1 MVLPRFITRLKDSTT
16 LIENIG
22 PSTPPETG
30 QSGQDGLKEG
40 GGDLHK
46 HDGPN
51 CIKPQDSD
59 QQDRLPTAGET
70 IEKPSRLRVVVTE
83 RKRVEPPIRLSV
95 AETVIDP
102 QRFLDTTLAD
112 MEAYVA
118 AENRG
123 SKHWVRD
130 LLEEKLEHLR
140 LCGIEVEMRFTE
152 AHKKAGPVLPP

>member
-16 LIENIG
+16 LIENID

-40 GGDLHK
+40 DGDLHR
-46 HDGPN
+46 HDGPD
-51 CIKPQDSD
+51 CIKSQDSD
-59 QQDRLPTAGET
+59 QPDRLPTAGET

-95 AETVIDP
+95 AETVVDP

-112 MEAYVA
+112 LEAYVA
-118 AENRG
+118 AKNKSEA
-123 SKHWVRD
+123 KHWMEN

-140 LCGIEVEMRFTE
+140 LCGIEVEIRKV
-152 AHKKAGPVLPP
+152 H